1 MMPFMQEER
10 KRGFQRNIINIKYIE
25 PLKGLIGVAPS
36 SVLLK
41 KQYYLK

>member
-1 MMPFMQEER
+1 MTPFMQEE
-10 KRGFQRNIINIKYIE
+10 KKNSFQRNIINIKCIE

-36 SVLLK
+36 SVFLK

>member
-1 MMPFMQEER
+1 MMPFRQE
-10 KRGFQRNIINIKYIE
+10 QRIQKNIINIKYIE